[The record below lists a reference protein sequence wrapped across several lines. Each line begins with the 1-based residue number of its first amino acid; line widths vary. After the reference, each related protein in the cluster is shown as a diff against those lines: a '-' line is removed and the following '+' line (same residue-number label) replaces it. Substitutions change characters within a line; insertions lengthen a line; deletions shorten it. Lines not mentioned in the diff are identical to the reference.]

1 MTTPEARPAAA
12 IVFYPYSTTTVS
24 PELVALLV
32 PVYADADDATFYGR
46 NVGVD
51 GQLWQREAA
60 RDVQAHGEPTPRTKR
75 EGDRLRNEV
84 KRKPSPQGARR
95 IIAERIER
103 RRLAMRATRA
113 ELDALRGSRRLEP
126 EPSSMARTALALG
139 LAFTSDDARG

>member
-60 RDVQAHGEPTPRTKR
+60 RDVQAHGEPTPRRGRRAKSYY
-75 EGDRLRNEV
+75 GDTSPLWTRNYFRDE
-84 KRKPSPQGARR
+84 
-95 IIAERIER
+95 IER
-103 RRLAMRATRA
+103 RRPAMRAARA
-113 ELDALRGSRRLEP
+113 ELGALNGRRRLEP
-126 EPSSMARTALALG
+126 EPSSMARAGLALG
-139 LAFTSDDARG
+139 LAFTSDDAKA